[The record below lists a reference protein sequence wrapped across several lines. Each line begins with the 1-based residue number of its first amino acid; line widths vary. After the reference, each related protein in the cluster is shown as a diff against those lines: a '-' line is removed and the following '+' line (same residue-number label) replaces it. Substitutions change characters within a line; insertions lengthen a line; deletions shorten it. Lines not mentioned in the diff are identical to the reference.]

1 MSEGSLESPTGHAI
15 MKAVR
20 ASLRLAS
27 GSMELLT
34 ISQLLTVKGDL
45 YETLTIFNKR
55 VQAMES
61 EDQSLIVNMSDSETT
76 SDEDEQ
82 NNGNMSSSA
91 EQEQQDTPPGPDSCP
106 ADEGVADEK
115 SAE

>member
-15 MKAVR
+15 MKAVH

-61 EDQSLIVNMSDSETT
+61 GSFAENVLGDTLQLTLIS
-76 SDEDEQ
+76 Q
-82 NNGNMSSSA
+82 RA
-91 EQEQQDTPPGPDSCP
+91 R
-106 ADEGVADEK
+106 A
-115 SAE
+115 